1 MDRYKET
8 FDTWNRIAVLYQDKF
23 MDLDLYNETYDY
35 ICDSISKVNPKI
47 LEIGCGPGNIAKYLL
62 AKRPDFDIWGID
74 VAPNMIELAKK
85 NNPNA
90 KYAVMDCRNISEIT
104 TKFDAII
111 CGFCLPYLSHTDN
124 RKLIANFKNLLRENG
139 LIYISFVEGDPN
151 NSGFQIGSSGDRS
164 FFYYHEIESLTL
176 ALNESKFEIL
186 RIFKLE
192 YKKNLA
198 ESEFHTILTAKK
210 KSALDVDKDL
220 TSSKMS

>member
-62 AKRPDFDIWGID
+62 AKRPDFDIFGID

>member
-74 VAPNMIELAKK
+74 VAPNMIELARK

-210 KSALDVDKDL
+210 KSPIDNANKL
-220 TSSKMS
+220 TNLLKS

>member
-198 ESEFHTILTAKK
+198 ASEFHTILTAKK
-210 KSALDVDKDL
+210 KSPIDNANKL
-220 TSSKMS
+220 TNLLKS

>member
-8 FDTWNRIAVLYQDKF
+8 FETWNRIAVLYQDKF

-47 LEIGCGPGNIAKYLL
+47 LEIGCGPGNIGKYLL

-74 VAPNMIELAKK
+74 VAPNMIELARK

-111 CGFCLPYLSHTDN
+111 CGFCLPYLSHTDSRN
-124 RKLIANFKNLLRENG
+124 LITDCSNLLRENG

-151 NSGFQIGSSGDRS
+151 NSGFQIGSSGNRS

-176 ALNESKFEIL
+176 ALNESKFEKL
-186 RIFKLE
+186 KIFNLE
-192 YKKNLA
+192 YKNNLA
-198 ESEFHTILTAKK
+198 EFEVHTIITAKK
-210 KSALDVDKDL
+210 KNLLL
-220 TSSKMS
+220 TLTKI

>member
-8 FDTWNRIAVLYQDKF
+8 FDTWNRIPVLYQDKF

-111 CGFCLPYLSHTDN
+111 CGFCLPYLSQSDS

>member
-8 FDTWNRIAVLYQDKF
+8 FETWNRIAVLYQDKF

-35 ICDSISKVNPKI
+35 ICNSISKDNPKI

-74 VAPNMIELAKK
+74 VAPNMIELARK

-90 KYAVMDCRNISEIT
+90 KFTLMDCRNVSEINS
-104 TKFDAII
+104 KFDAII
-111 CGFCLPYLSHTDN
+111 CGFCLPYLSHTDSGN
-124 RKLIANFKNLLRENG
+124 LITDCSNLLRENG
-139 LIYISFVEGDPN
+139 LIYISFVQGNPN
-151 NSGFQIGSSGDRS
+151 NSGFQVGSSSDRS

-186 RIFKLE
+186 KIFNLE
-192 YKKNLA
+192 YKNNLA
-198 ESEFHTILTAKK
+198 EFEVHTIITAKK
-210 KSALDVDKDL
+210 ISALDDR
-220 TSSKMS
+220 

>member
-62 AKRPDFDIWGID
+62 AKRPDFDIFGID

-192 YKKNLA
+192 YKKLGSK
-198 ESEFHTILTAKK
+198 SEFHIILIAQKN
-210 KSALDVDKDL
+210 SQSDN
-220 TSSKMS
+220 SNYSI